1 MGSGSFVAVLL
12 GFPGTGKYTI
22 AKELRDQYRRD
33 GRDVRVID
41 NHYTANLVFGVL
53 PLVDGYRA
61 IPPETWPHV
70 GRVRAALWDAILE
83 LSAPETSFVF
93 TTDISAEEGAT
104 HLEPY
109 RRIATE
115 RGSTFVP
122 VRLLC
127 GADELARR
135 IVSPERRERSKWLD
149 ADGVRHKHA
158 TQTVVEPDD
167 PTTLTLDV
175 TSMAPADA
183 AAHLRTVLDR

>member
-1 MGSGSFVAVLL
+1 MGTPTFVVVLL

-22 AKELRDQYRRD
+22 AKEVRAQYECV

-93 TTDISAEEGAT
+93 TTDISAAEGAS
-104 HLEPY
+104 HLDPY
-109 RRIATE
+109 RRIAVE

-127 GADELARR
+127 DADELARR
-135 IVSPERRERSKWLD
+135 IVSAERRERSKWLD

-158 TQTVVEPDD
+158 TNTVLEPAD
-167 PTTLTLDV
+167 PATRTVDV
-175 TSMAPADA
+175 TSLAPADA
-183 AAHLRTVLDR
+183 AAHIRSFLDG

>member
-1 MGSGSFVAVLL
+1 
-12 GFPGTGKYTI
+12 
-22 AKELRDQYRRD
+22 
-33 GRDVRVID
+33 
-41 NHYTANLVFGVL
+41 
-53 PLVDGYRA
+53 
-61 IPPETWPHV
+61 
-70 GRVRAALWDAILE
+70 
-83 LSAPETSFVF
+83 
-93 TTDISAEEGAT
+93 
-104 HLEPY
+104 
-109 RRIATE
+109 
-115 RGSTFVP
+115 